1 MEETRNKVVN
11 EAEETLGIFEEYRQK
26 FTEAI
31 EKEKKRITEQTE
43 QKSVD
48 IIAAAEQK
56 AQQIIKETIR
66 EAENESG
73 RILTRSRELAAQ
85 IISEVERFAEVVTKV
100 KQEVEQE
107 IEKATQKIR
116 QEADIVTEA
125 THKAGKAIDE
135 TRSRLEKDFEKSI
148 RVITEVGQKLKQ
160 VAEVADHGTSEE
172 FEPQGEPVDFV
183 PATTH
188 ERKEIIEPTAA
199 EAHNATAREVDDDK
213 LFVGTLEL
221 DITPSGD
228 SVSLERLQK
237 RLSQIPGLELLLV
250 NGSADERTK
259 ITIFIARPLPLLRA
273 LKEMAPVRDA
283 VKNKDGIQVV
293 LQTSDGWL
301 G

>member
-11 EAEETLGIFEEYRQK
+11 EVEESLGIFEEYKQK

-31 EKEKKRITEQTE
+31 EKEKERVRKQAEQE
-43 QKSVD
+43 SVD

-56 AQQIIKETIR
+56 AQQITKETIR
-66 EAENESG
+66 EAENESD
-73 RILTRSRELAAQ
+73 RILTRSRELAGQ

-107 IEKATQKIR
+107 IEKA
-116 QEADIVTEA
+116 
-125 THKAGKAIDE
+125 IDE

-148 RVITEVGQKLKQ
+148 RAITEVRQKLKQ
-160 VAEVADHGTSEE
+160 VTEAAEHETSEE
-172 FEPQGEPVDFV
+172 FEPQGEPADFV
-183 PATTH
+183 LATTY
-188 ERKEIIEPTAA
+188 ERKEVVEPTAA
-199 EAHNATAREVDDDK
+199 EAHDSASQEVDDDK

-221 DITPSGD
+221 DITPPGD
-228 SVSLERLQK
+228 SASLERLQK

-250 NGSADERTK
+250 NDSADERTR
-259 ITIFIARPLPLLRA
+259 ITVFIAKPLPLLRT

-283 VKNKDGIQVV
+283 VKDKDGIQVV
-293 LQTSDGWL
+293 LQASDGWM

>member
-1 MEETRNKVVN
+1 MEETRNKVMN
-11 EAEETLGIFEEYRQK
+11 EVEETLGIFEEYQRK

-31 EKEKKRITEQTE
+31 EKEKERVRKQTE
-43 QKSVD
+43 QESID

-56 AQQIIKETIR
+56 AQQITKETIR
-66 EAENESG
+66 EAENESD
-73 RILTRSRELAAQ
+73 RILRRSRELAGQ

-107 IEKATQKIR
+107 IEKAAQKIR

-125 THKAGKAIDE
+125 THKAEKAINE
-135 TRSRLEKDFEKSI
+135 ISTRLEKDFEKSI
-148 RVITEVGQKLKQ
+148 RAITEVRQKLKQ
-160 VAEVADHGTSEE
+160 VTEAAEHETSEE

-183 PATTH
+183 LATTY
-188 ERKEIIEPTAA
+188 ERKEAIEPTVA
-199 EAHNATAREVDDDK
+199 EVHDSTAREADDNK

-221 DITPSGD
+221 DITPPGD
-228 SVSLERLQK
+228 SASLERLQK

-250 NGSADERTK
+250 NDSADQRTR
-259 ITIFIARPLPLLRA
+259 ITIFIAKPLPLIRT
-273 LKEMAPVRDA
+273 LKEMASVRDA

-293 LQTSDGWL
+293 LQASDGWM

>member
-1 MEETRNKVVN
+1 MEEARDKVMN
-11 EAEETLGIFEEYRQK
+11 EVEETLGIFEEYKRK

-31 EKEKKRITEQTE
+31 EKEKERVRKQAEQE
-43 QKSVD
+43 SVD
-48 IIAAAEQK
+48 IVAAAEQK

-73 RILTRSRELAAQ
+73 RILTRSRELTGQ
-85 IISEVERFAEVVTKV
+85 IISEAERFAEVVTKV

-125 THKAGKAIDE
+125 THKAEKAISE

-148 RVITEVGQKLKQ
+148 RVITEVRQKLEQ
-160 VAEVADHGTSEE
+160 VTEVAEHETSEE
-172 FEPQGEPVDFV
+172 FEPQGEPVESV
-183 PATTH
+183 PTTTY
-188 ERKEIIEPTAA
+188 ERKEVVEPTAA
-199 EAHNATAREVDDDK
+199 EAHGSASREVDDDK

-221 DITPSGD
+221 DITPPGD
-228 SVSLERLQK
+228 SASLERLQK

-250 NGSADERTK
+250 NGSADERTRV
-259 ITIFIARPLPLLRA
+259 TVFIAKPLPLLKT
-273 LKEMAPVRDA
+273 LKEMASVRDA
-283 VKNKDGIQVV
+283 VKDKDGIQVV
-293 LQTSDGWL
+293 LQASDGWM